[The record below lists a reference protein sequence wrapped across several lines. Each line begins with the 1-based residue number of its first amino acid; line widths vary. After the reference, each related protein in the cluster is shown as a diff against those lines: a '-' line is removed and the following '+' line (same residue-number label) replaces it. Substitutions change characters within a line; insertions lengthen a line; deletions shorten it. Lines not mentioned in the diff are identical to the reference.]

1 MRFHIA
7 LTKFFLLFTN
17 ISITVVWAPLD
28 VTLDRSRLASFI
40 AEEAAYGSPPDGL
53 DCIQSVAFQKDQA
66 RKIAFRNWE
75 RDFFL
80 DRTLEA
86 FNFRWQGLTPSHA
99 YLHAIVEPPS
109 EIHHPLWREAT
120 RTQLDSGLKT
130 KKPLYRRH
138 TTSTAIQLA
147 VDHAFTVTYATC
159 FHPSDPPE
167 SMRCPCGKP
176 TRSPTHIILEC
187 PLFAEDRA
195 NSLLVSSHSW
205 RPLGLLLAHLS
216 LQQLKLLTWNSPRAL
231 YERTQVSDFHKTS
244 LRGHDTFLYIYE
256 FAKTASVLTL
266 QPFSL
271 SSYGRGPL
279 YNLFS

>member
-7 LTKFFLLFTN
+7 LTKFFLLFSDV
-17 ISITVVWAPLD
+17 SITVVWAPLD
-28 VTLDRSRLASFI
+28 ITLDGSRLASFI
-40 AEEAAYGSPPDGL
+40 AKEAAYGSPPDGL
-53 DCIQSVAFQKDQA
+53 DHLQSAAFQKDRA

-120 RTQLDSGLKT
+120 RTQLDDFGLKT

-147 VDHAFTVTYATC
+147 VDHAFTGTYASC
-159 FHPSDPPE
+159 FRPSDPPE
-167 SMRCPCGKP
+167 TMRCPCGEP

-187 PLFAEDRA
+187 SLFAEDRA
-195 NSLLVSSHSW
+195 KSKITTPSHT
-205 RPLGLLLAHLS
+205 LS
-216 LQQLKLLTWNSPRAL
+216 LRNLLSEGKYAPRLLTFL
-231 YERTQVSDFHKTS
+231 ETS
-244 LRGHDTFLYIYE
+244 WAAARPPIF
-256 FAKTASVLTL
+256 TAPETPDLELAEGV
-266 QPFSL
+266 
-271 SSYGRGPL
+271 G
-279 YNLFS
+279 